1 MRQDVLPDILLL
13 GPVMGLEYQTVRFS
27 AVLAQTA
34 SDLGT
39 SFKPPLGNE
48 LSNLALTKYCALM
61 FFRGLIYICSH
72 LWIIEKVCHF
82 LIPVKNGQFLFRM
95 LSVNVFKDGM
105 ICCDKWNPTMVN
117 FLYVSQKGFHI
128 FRGYLINCKVHC
140 V

>member
-1 MRQDVLPDILLL
+1 MRQDVLPDSLLL

-48 LSNLALTKYCALM
+48 LSNLALTKYCALQ
-61 FFRGLIYICSH
+61 RIDICSH

-105 ICCDKWNPTMVN
+105 ICCDK
-117 FLYVSQKGFHI
+117 
-128 FRGYLINCKVHC
+128 
-140 V
+140 

>member
-1 MRQDVLPDILLL
+1 MLLSVRQDVLPDILLL

-61 FFRGLIYICSH
+61 FFRGLIYAAICGS
-72 LWIIEKVCHF
+72 LKRSVIFSF
-82 LIPVKNGQFLFRM
+82 L
-95 LSVNVFKDGM
+95 
-105 ICCDKWNPTMVN
+105 
-117 FLYVSQKGFHI
+117 
-128 FRGYLINCKVHC
+128 
-140 V
+140 